1 MLPIQFNAVPEQ
13 VLVTGGTGFVGK
25 HLVKALLRDGHQ
37 VTVLTRNPAMAK
49 RLLGDAV
56 RCIDSLEQLA
66 ATDTIDVVINLAG
79 ARILGWRW
87 TAARQQVLRES
98 RITLTQ
104 RLVQWMA
111 RAEHKPKVLLSASAI
126 GYYGVQA
133 QNDPQVLSE
142 DSPPQPVFMS
152 ELCQEW
158 EAAARQACA
167 YGVPVRCLRFG
178 VVLGDEG
185 ALPQM
190 LLPIRLGLGGPLAGG
205 QQCLSW
211 IHVQDLLRAMAD
223 VRQGV
228 TAAEPDF
235 IAFNFTAPQPVT
247 QQQFA
252 HTAAA
257 ILHRPAWM
265 PTPGLPLRC
274 LLGEQAD
281 LLLEG
286 QRVMPTRL
294 LAQGFQFEYPTL
306 QVALENL
313 LNSH

>member
-25 HLVKALLRDGHQ
+25 HLVKALLQDGHQ
-37 VTVLTRNPAMAK
+37 VTVLTRNPVMAK

-56 RCIDSLEQLA
+56 RCISSLEQLA

-79 ARILGWRW
+79 ARILGCRW

-190 LLPIRLGLGGPLAGG
+190 LLPIRLGLGGALAGG

-211 IHVQDLLRAMAD
+211 IHVQDLLRAMAH

-228 TAAEPDF
+228 AAAEPDF
-235 IAFNFTAPQPVT
+235 MAFNFTAPEPVS

-252 HTAAA
+252 RTAAA

-286 QRVMPTRL
+286 QRVMPTHL
-294 LAQGFQFEYPTL
+294 LGQGFQFEYPTL

-313 LNSH
+313 LTSH